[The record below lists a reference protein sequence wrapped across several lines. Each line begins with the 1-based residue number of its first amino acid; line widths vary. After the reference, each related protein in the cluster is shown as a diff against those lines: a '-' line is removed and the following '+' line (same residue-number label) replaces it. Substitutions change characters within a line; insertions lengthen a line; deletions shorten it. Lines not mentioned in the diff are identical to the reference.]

1 MTCVIGNG
9 AAVSIAVTRCEN
21 RKGPTGIEV
30 GEGLRLFR
38 KPSEYVACCY
48 AVVFTCLP
56 MLDWT
61 VVPADP
67 LAC

>member
-1 MTCVIGNG
+1 ML
-9 AAVSIAVTRCEN
+9 
-21 RKGPTGIEV
+21 
-30 GEGLRLFR
+30 EGFAKKMEGFLIFR

-56 MLDWT
+56 MLDWA